1 MSSVFE
7 TRLIGNIGKNAII
20 RNLDKGSVAIN
31 FPVAHNKNWRDK
43 KTGESKTNTTWINC
57 TIWKREGDNMGIVDY
72 LKKGALVELSGTT
85 VARSFIAEDGSTH
98 AEIRLNVNHTN
109 ILRSAQTDQSPN
121 ENGDSFLDDFESDLF
136 DETEE
141 K

>member
-20 RNLDKGSVAIN
+20 RNLDKGSVAID
-31 FPVAHNKNWRDK
+31 FPVARNKNWRDK

>member
-1 MSSVFE
+1 
-7 TRLIGNIGKNAII
+7 
-20 RNLDKGSVAIN
+20 
-31 FPVAHNKNWRDK
+31 
-43 KTGESKTNTTWINC
+43 
-57 TIWKREGDNMGIVDY
+57 MGIVDY

>member
-7 TRLIGNIGKNAII
+7 TRLIGNIGKNAIV
-20 RNLDKGSVAIN
+20 RNLEKGSVAIN

>member
-72 LKKGALVELSGTT
+72 IKKGALVELSGTT

>member
-7 TRLIGNIGKNAII
+7 TRLIGNIGKNAIV

-57 TIWKREGDNMGIVDY
+57 TIWKREGDNMGIIDY